1 MNEKEKAGMPDRF
14 PNLSAHTTAT
24 KGIVDEDNNSTNF
37 KVKKFA
43 KETNIGYRKYES
55 FDILNKNGD
64 ISIYTPNSSEV
75 EKRGHL
81 NIINVVDILE
91 ELSDQMKSLQKS
103 HALLRKD
110 LVKAGVLKAV

>member
-24 KGIVDEDNNSTNF
+24 KELADDDNNSTNF

-43 KETNIGYRKYES
+43 KETNLGYRKYKS
-55 FDILNKNGD
+55 CNIFNKNGD
-64 ISIYTPNSSEV
+64 SSIYTPNINE

-81 NIINVVDILE
+81 NITNVVDILE
-91 ELSDQMKSLQKS
+91 ELLDQIKSLQKS